1 MKKSTKIV
9 ATIGPATETEA
20 GIEKLIRSGMNVARF
35 NTKHSTPEWHL
46 ERMKRIRTVA
56 EKLGEPIGILLDLQG
71 PEIRINIPGETAFE
85 AKEGIEVIFTSQIDS
100 KDTKRPII
108 PQIVVNALEVGGRI
122 MVDDGVG
129 EFIITKNTGTEIHAR
144 ALTTFMVGH
153 RKTLNTPGVTVDMPS
168 LIPQDYAFLDA
179 IDNESVDFV
188 ALSFVRTADDVHIL
202 RRELEERGVDAQ
214 ICSKIE
220 NQSALNNLE
229 KIIEVSDAVM
239 VARGDLAVEVPFPE
253 LAYWQKRII
262 HLSREYGK
270 PVITAT
276 QMLKSMVT
284 LPRPTRA
291 EVSDV
296 ANAVYDGTD
305 AVMLSEE
312 TTIGKYPDV
321 AVATQRAIVSFN
333 EPHATPLPLK
343 TADSSAA
350 SYVAHAAVSL
360 LEISQL
366 ETNNIKIDKIVC
378 LTESGLTPRL
388 VSRFRPH
395 VPIYAVTSSERTRR
409 RLSMVFDV
417 TPFAIKLPEKGRVEA
432 GDALLEKL
440 EEFGIAKSGET
451 ILLLHGT
458 YWKKPG
464 LTNTLSILLIP

>member
-9 ATIGPATETEA
+9 ATIGPATESEEI
-20 GIEKLIRSGMNVARF
+20 IEKLIRSGMNVARF

-46 ERMKRIRTVA
+46 ERMKRVRAVA
-56 EKLGEPIGILLDLQG
+56 KKLGEPIGILLDLQG
-71 PEIRINIPGETAFE
+71 PEIRIDIPGEEAFE
-85 AKEGIEVIFTSQIDS
+85 AKEGKEVIFTSQKDS
-100 KDTKRPII
+100 KDPTRPII
-108 PQIVVNALEVGGRI
+108 PQKVIDVLEVGGRI
-122 MVDDGVG
+122 LVDDGVG
-129 EFIITKNTGTEIHAR
+129 EFVITKNIGNEVHAR
-144 ALTTFMVGH
+144 ALSTFMIAH

-168 LIPQDYAFLDA
+168 LIPQDYKFLDA
-179 IDNESVDFV
+179 IDSNSTDFV
-188 ALSFVRTADDVHIL
+188 ALSFVRTADDVQML
-202 RRELEERGVDAQ
+202 RKELDERNIDAL

-229 KIIEVSDAVM
+229 KIIEISDAVM
-239 VARGDLAVEVPFPE
+239 VARGDLAVEVPYPE
-253 LAYWQKRII
+253 LTYWQKRII
-262 HLSREYGK
+262 HMSREYGK

-276 QMLKSMVT
+276 QMLKSMVN

-312 TTIGKYPDV
+312 TTIGKYPAE

-333 EPHATPLPLK
+333 EPHAVPSPLI
-343 TADSSAA
+343 TTDSAPP

-378 LTESGLTPRL
+378 LTESGLTARL

-395 VPIYAVTSSERTRR
+395 IPIYAVTSTERTRR
-409 RLSMVFDV
+409 RLSLVFDV
-417 TPFAIKLPEKGRVEA
+417 TPFALKLPDKGRVEA
-432 GDALLEKL
+432 GDELLEKL